1 VAHSEPIVTVVT
13 AVYNGADYIAETI
26 DSVLAC
32 AEGLNFEYIVVDDGS
47 TDSTLEILKSY
58 GDLIQIVSH
67 ANCGESASVTKAF
80 YLARGK
86 YLIVVSADDPLLTAD
101 LFDEVFD
108 WFEKDSNLVAV
119 YPDWQMIDPN
129 GAVIQTVLVP
139 DYSDELLIGQCRTLP
154 GPGVIF
160 RRDSAV
166 KIGGR
171 NAKWVFVGDYDF
183 WLRLSRLGEI
193 RHRPKVL
200 AQWRHHP
207 NSTSVS
213 KRGLGMASERISVVE
228 DFLASNQVDELIGRM
243 ALGHAYYTAA
253 RLSFF
258 TREVPGK
265 RYLFKAFRLRK
276 GWVEEA
282 QIRVIAFIILDPLSR
297 FLITPL
303 RRLKIFR
310 IRNL

>member
-1 VAHSEPIVTVVT
+1 MAHSDPIVTVVT

-26 DSVLAC
+26 DSVLTC
-32 AEGLNFEYIVVDDGS
+32 AAGLNFEYIVVDDGS

-58 GDLIQIVSH
+58 GDSIKIVSH
-67 ANCGESASVTKAF
+67 KNCGESTSVTKAF
-80 YLARGK
+80 FLARGK
-86 YLIVVSADDPLLTAD
+86 YLIVVSADDPLLTAE

-171 NAKWVFVGDYDF
+171 NAKWVYVGDYDF

-193 RHRPKVL
+193 RHRPAVL

-213 KRGLGMASERISVVE
+213 KRGLGMARERISVVE
-228 DFLASNQVDELIGRM
+228 DFLSSNHVDDLIGRM

-258 TREVPGK
+258 SREVPGK
-265 RYLFKAFRLRK
+265 RYLFSAFRLRK

-282 QIRVIAFIILDPLSR
+282 QIRVIAFIVLDPLSR
-297 FLITPL
+297 FLIAPL
-303 RRLKIFR
+303 RRLKMFR

>member
-1 VAHSEPIVTVVT
+1 M
-13 AVYNGADYIAETI
+13 
-26 DSVLAC
+26 
-32 AEGLNFEYIVVDDGS
+32 
-47 TDSTLEILKSY
+47 
-58 GDLIQIVSH
+58 
-67 ANCGESASVTKAF
+67 TKAF
-80 YLARGK
+80 FLARGR
-86 YLIVVSADDPLLTAD
+86 YLIVVSADDPLLTAE
-101 LFDEVFD
+101 LFDDVFD

-119 YPDWQMIDPN
+119 YPDWQMIDPK
-129 GAVIQTVLVP
+129 GSVIQTVLVP
-139 DYSDELLIGQCRTLP
+139 NYSDELLIGQCRTLP

-160 RRDSAV
+160 RRDAAV

-171 NAKWVFVGDYDF
+171 NAKWVYVGDYDF

-213 KRGLGMASERISVVE
+213 KRGLGMATERISVIE
-228 DFLASNQVDELIGRM
+228 DFLSLNRVDEMIRRM

-258 TREVPGK
+258 SRDIPGK
-265 RYLFKAFRLRK
+265 RYLFTAFRLRK

-282 QIRVIAFIILDPLSR
+282 QIRVIIFIVLDPLSR
-297 FLITPL
+297 LLVTPIG
-303 RRLKIFR
+303 RLKIFR
-310 IRNL
+310 IRDL

>member
-1 VAHSEPIVTVVT
+1 VAHSDPIVTVVT
-13 AVYNGADYIAETI
+13 AVYNGADYITETI

-32 AEGLNFEYIVVDDGS
+32 AEGLNFEYIIVDDGS

-58 GDLIQIVSH
+58 GDSIKIVSH
-67 ANCGESASVTKAF
+67 PNCGESASVTKAF
-80 YLARGK
+80 FLARGR
-86 YLIVVSADDPLLTAD
+86 YLIVVSADDPLLTAEI
-101 LFDEVFD
+101 FDEVFD
-108 WFEKDSNLVAV
+108 WFEKDANLVAV
-119 YPDWQMIDPN
+119 YPDWQMIDLN
-129 GAVIQTVLVP
+129 GVVIQTVLVP
-139 DYSDELLIGQCRTLP
+139 DYSDTLLIGQCRTLP

-171 NAKWVFVGDYDF
+171 NAKWVYVGDYDF

-193 RHRPKVL
+193 RHRPKIL

-213 KRGLGMASERISVVE
+213 KRGLEMASERISVVE
-228 DFLASNQVDELIGRM
+228 EFLSLNQVDESIERM

-258 TREVPGK
+258 TRQIPGK
-265 RYLFKAFRLRK
+265 RYLLNAFRLRK

-282 QIRVIAFIILDPLSR
+282 QVRVIVFILLDPVSR
-297 FLITPL
+297 FLLTPL
-303 RRLKIFR
+303 KRLKIFR
-310 IRNL
+310 IRDL

>member
-1 VAHSEPIVTVVT
+1 MAYSDPIVTVVT
-13 AVYNGADYIAETI
+13 AVYNGADYIGETI
-26 DSVLAC
+26 ESVLTC

-58 GDLIQIVSH
+58 GDSIKVFSH

-80 YLARGK
+80 FLAQGK
-86 YLIVVSADDPLLTAD
+86 YLIVVSADDPLLTAE

-108 WFEKDSNLVAV
+108 WFERDSNLVAV

-166 KIGGR
+166 QLGGR
-171 NAKWVFVGDYDF
+171 NAKWVYVGDYDF

-213 KRGLGMASERISVVE
+213 KRGLGMAKERISVVE
-228 DFLASNQVDELIGRM
+228 DFLSANHVEKLIGRM

-265 RYLFKAFRLRK
+265 RYLFTAFRLRK

-282 QIRVIAFIILDPLSR
+282 QFRVIAFIILDPLSR

>member
-1 VAHSEPIVTVVT
+1 VSLSEPIVTVVT

-26 DSVLAC
+26 ESVLAC
-32 AEGLNFEYIVVDDGS
+32 AEGLNFEYIIVDDGS

-58 GDLIQIVSH
+58 GDSIKIVSH
-67 ANCGESASVTKAF
+67 PNCGESASVTKAF
-80 YLARGK
+80 FLARGR
-86 YLIVVSADDPLLTAD
+86 YLIVVSADDPLLTAE

-108 WFEKDSNLVAV
+108 WFEKDANLVAV
-119 YPDWQMIDPN
+119 YPDWQMIDPK
-129 GAVIQTVLVP
+129 GSVIQTVIVP
-139 DYSDELLIGQCRTLP
+139 NYSDELLIGQCRTLP

-160 RRDSAV
+160 RRDAAV

-171 NAKWVFVGDYDF
+171 NSKWVYVGDYDF

-213 KRGLGMASERISVVE
+213 KRGLGMATERISVIE
-228 DFLASNQVDELIGRM
+228 DFLSLNHVDKLIGSM

-258 TREVPGK
+258 SRDIPGK
-265 RYLFKAFRLRK
+265 RYLFTAFRLRK

-282 QIRVIAFIILDPLSR
+282 QIRVIAFIVLDPLSR
-297 FLITPL
+297 LLVTPL
-303 RRLKIFR
+303 GRLKIFR
-310 IRNL
+310 IRDL

>member
-1 VAHSEPIVTVVT
+1 MAHSDPILTVVT
-13 AVYNGADYIAETI
+13 AVYNGADYIGETI
-26 DSVLAC
+26 ESVLTC

-47 TDSTLEILKSY
+47 TDSTLEILKFY
-58 GDLIQIVSH
+58 GDSIKVVSH

-80 YLARGK
+80 FLAQGK
-86 YLIVVSADDPLLTAD
+86 YLIVVSADDPLLTAE

-129 GAVIQTVLVP
+129 GAIIQTVLVP

-166 KIGGR
+166 QIGGR
-171 NAKWVFVGDYDF
+171 NAKWVYVGDYDF

-213 KRGLGMASERISVVE
+213 KRGLGMAKERISVVE
-228 DFLASNQVDELIGRM
+228 DFLSANHVEKLIGRM

-265 RYLFKAFRLRK
+265 RYLFTAFRLRK

-282 QIRVIAFIILDPLSR
+282 QFRVIVFIILDPLSR

>member
-1 VAHSEPIVTVVT
+1 MAQSEPIVTVVT

-32 AEGLNFEYIVVDDGS
+32 AEGLNFEYIIVDDGS

-58 GDLIQIVSH
+58 GDSIKIVSH
-67 ANCGESASVTKAF
+67 PNCGESASVTKAF
-80 YLARGK
+80 FLARGR
-86 YLIVVSADDPLLTAD
+86 YLIVVSADDPLLTAE
-101 LFDEVFD
+101 LFDDVFD

-119 YPDWQMIDPN
+119 YPDWQMIDPK
-129 GAVIQTVLVP
+129 GSVIQTVLVP
-139 DYSDELLIGQCRTLP
+139 NYSDELLIGQCRTLP

-160 RRDSAV
+160 RRDAAV

-171 NAKWVFVGDYDF
+171 NAKWVYVGDYDF

-213 KRGLGMASERISVVE
+213 KRGLGMATERISVIE
-228 DFLASNQVDELIGRM
+228 EFLSLNRVDEMIRRM

-258 TREVPGK
+258 SRDIPGK
-265 RYLFKAFRLRK
+265 RYLFTAFRLRK

-282 QIRVIAFIILDPLSR
+282 QIRVIIFIVLDPLSR
-297 FLITPL
+297 LLVTPIG
-303 RRLKIFR
+303 RLKIFR
-310 IRNL
+310 IRDL

>member
-1 VAHSEPIVTVVT
+1 MVHSDPIVTVVT
-13 AVYNGADYIAETI
+13 AVYNGADYIGETI
-26 DSVLAC
+26 DSVLRC
-32 AEGLNFEYIVVDDGS
+32 TEGLNFEYIVVDDGS
-47 TDSTLEILKSY
+47 TDSTLEILNSY
-58 GDLIQIVSH
+58 GDSIKVVSH
-67 ANCGESASVTKAF
+67 SNCGESASVTKAF
-80 YLARGK
+80 FLARGE
-86 YLIVVSADDPLLTAD
+86 YLIVVSADDPLLTSE
-101 LFDEVFD
+101 LFDDVFD

-119 YPDWQMIDPN
+119 YPDWHMIDPD
-129 GAVIQTVLVP
+129 GRVIQTVLVP
-139 DYSDELLIGQCRTLP
+139 NYSDVLLIGQCRTLP

-171 NAKWVFVGDYDF
+171 NAKWVYVGDYDF

-213 KRGLGMASERISVVE
+213 KRGLEMARERISVIE
-228 DFLASNQVDELIGRM
+228 EFLSGNHVDELIGKM

-258 TREVPGK
+258 TKEVPGK

-282 QIRVIAFIILDPLSR
+282 QIRVIAFILLDPFSR
-297 FLITPL
+297 FLVTPL

-310 IRNL
+310 IREL

>member
-1 VAHSEPIVTVVT
+1 MAHSDPIVTVVT
-13 AVYNGADYIAETI
+13 AVYNGADYITETI

-32 AEGLNFEYIVVDDGS
+32 AEGLNFEYIIVDDGS

-58 GDLIQIVSH
+58 GDSIKIVSH
-67 ANCGESASVTKAF
+67 PNCGESASVTKAF
-80 YLARGK
+80 FLARGR
-86 YLIVVSADDPLLTAD
+86 YLIVVSADDPLLTAEI
-101 LFDEVFD
+101 FDEVFD
-108 WFEKDSNLVAV
+108 WFEKDANLVAV
-119 YPDWQMIDPN
+119 YPDWQMIDLN
-129 GAVIQTVLVP
+129 GVVIQTVLVP
-139 DYSDELLIGQCRTLP
+139 DYSDTLLIGQCRTLP

-171 NAKWVFVGDYDF
+171 NAKWVYVGDYDF

-193 RHRPKVL
+193 RHRPKIL

-213 KRGLGMASERISVVE
+213 KRGLEMASERISVVE
-228 DFLASNQVDELIGRM
+228 EFLSLNQVDESIERM

-258 TREVPGK
+258 TRQIPGK
-265 RYLFKAFRLRK
+265 RYLLNAFRLRK

-282 QIRVIAFIILDPLSR
+282 QVRVIVFILLDPVSR
-297 FLITPL
+297 FLLTPL
-303 RRLKIFR
+303 KRLKIFR
-310 IRNL
+310 IRDL